1 MTSLLHWG
9 QAAFSPRRI
18 ALVGASEEK
27 GKAGKLLMD
36 NLLGNPDTQ
45 VVPIHPIAQHIMGLP
60 AFATVAAVPQPV
72 DLAIVVTPAGS
83 TPAIL
88 RDCAAAGVPVVMV
101 LR

>member
-45 VVPIHPIAQHIMGLP
+45 VAVSYTHLTLP
-60 AFATVAAVPQPV
+60 TKR
-72 DLAIVVTPAGS
+72 IV
-83 TPAIL
+83 
-88 RDCAAAGVPVVMV
+88 
-101 LR
+101 